1 MYVSLTAE
9 LEAQVKALK
18 LAKLREQLQVGTDQI
33 ARGESHLVNSE
44 SELDVL
50 FREIKR

>member
-9 LEAQVKALK
+9 SEARVKALK
-18 LAKLREQLQVGTDQI
+18 LAKLREQLQVGVDHI
-33 ARGESHLVNSE
+33 ARGESHLVTSE

-50 FREIKR
+50 FIKIKG